1 MKETFQRN
9 NGITIIALAITI
21 IVLLILA
28 GISIAMLS
36 GDNGTIKQANK
47 AKEQTEIQAEKENI
61 DISVIEVLGQK
72 TNGMME
78 KSDKDKFEENL
89 RKNYNNQKIDVS
101 VLENQDPYIFEVTYL
116 ESKRKYYVTIDGDFN
131 ESIEKR
137 LTIEYKT
144 TDGKTISKKML
155 DYTKEEITVGE
166 LELSEEI
173 KEENKYEFQSAEI
186 EKADG
191 SKEQVSLTDKII
203 LDENINKVLITYNQK
218 IIKKSTVTMNPG
230 QGSITGEKTKEGE
243 SGTQI
248 TIPTPTPPSGYNV
261 TLNPNE
267 GQVSQTTIKST
278 YSFDRWSLTGGGKIN
293 GNIYTFG
300 EQNGT
305 LTASYT
311 HKGITLPTPTKDGY
325 TFKGWYTSSSGGT
338 KVGDA
343 GNIYTPTSNITL
355 YARWADETAPVITNL
370 YAGVDTV
377 TIEATDAGSGI
388 TKYAV
393 STNSIPNNFT
403 QVENTKNLRTTVYGL
418 NEGTTYYVCVQDEAG
433 NQSEFKTITTSKIPR
448 FTLTINPGQ
457 GSITGST
464 TKEGINGEQITI
476 PTPTP
481 PSGYNVTLN
490 ANGGYVSQTT
500 MKSTYSFNSWSL
512 TGGGKINGNIYTFG
526 EQNGTL
532 TASYTHK
539 GITLP
544 TPTKDGYTFKG
555 WYTSSSGGTK
565 VGDAGNIYTPT
576 SNITLYARWADETAP
591 VITNLYAGVDTV
603 TIEAT
608 DAGSGITKYAVSTNS
623 IPNNFTQVE
632 NTKNLRTTVYG
643 LNEGTTYYVCVQDEA
658 GNQSEFK
665 TITTSKIPRFTLT
678 INPGQGS
685 ITGSTTKEGINGEQ
699 ITIPT
704 PTPPSGYNVTLNAN
718 GGYVS
723 QTTMKSTYSFNS
735 WSLTGGGTIYGNTY
749 TFGSQDGMLTASYR
763 HTGITL
769 PRPTKDRYTFKGWYT
784 SSSGGTKV
792 GDAGNIYTPTNNV
805 TLYARWEAQIPSLI
819 TNTNVW
825 FTPDITTW
833 TNQDVNVSVTT
844 TETNWTLQ
852 LTTGNP
858 LEESSWISANR
869 ITVKENGTIYARL
882 TDGQTSG
889 GYASYNINNI
899 DKTPPKKL
907 VKGILTITRDNVKNN
922 AYLNL
927 NVINELESG
936 VAKIECF
943 YKTELDSYYSQ
954 QTIIE
959 YAPMYGSQTGMVT
972 ESGRQTCTINSDRF
986 SGQTIYMYAEIW
998 DVAGNMSRT
1007 WLATISPDGHTTTY
1021 TEI

>member
-1 MKETFQRN
+1 MKDKCYLKYSKIPKKKTKGKEGKIMKKAFQKD
-9 NGITIIALAITI
+9 NGITIITLAITI

-72 TNGMME
+72 TNGIIE

-101 VLENQDPYIFEVTYL
+101 VLENQDPYIFEVTYS
-116 ESKRKYYVTIDGDFN
+116 ESKRKYYVTIDGEFD
-131 ESIEKR
+131 EIIRKR
-137 LTIEYKT
+137 LTIEYRT
-144 TDGKTISKKML
+144 ADGKIISKKMI
-155 DYTKEEITVGE
+155 DYTKEEITVSK

-218 IIKKSTVTMNPG
+218 IIKKSTVTINPG

-243 SGTQI
+243 NGTQI

-267 GQVSQTTIKST
+267 GHVSQTTMKST
-278 YSFDRWSLTGGGKIN
+278 YSFNSWSLTGGGKIN
-293 GNIYTFG
+293 GNTYTFG

-311 HKGITLPTPTKDGY
+311 HTGITLPTPTKDGY

-343 GNIYTPTSNITL
+343 GNIYTPTSNISL

-388 TKYAV
+388 IKYAV

-418 NEGTTYYVCVQDEAG
+418 NEGTTYYVWVQDEAG
-433 NQSEFKTITTSKIPR
+433 NQSGYKTITTSKIPR

-457 GSITGST
+457 GSITGGT
-464 TKEGINGEQITI
+464 TKEGKNGEQITI

-490 ANGGYVSQTT
+490 PNEGHVSQTT

-512 TGGGKINGNIYTFG
+512 TGGGKINGNTYTFG

-532 TASYTHK
+532 TASYTHT

-576 SNITLYARWADETAP
+576 
-591 VITNLYAGVDTV
+591 
-603 TIEAT
+603 
-608 DAGSGITKYAVSTNS
+608 
-623 IPNNFTQVE
+623 
-632 NTKNLRTTVYG
+632 
-643 LNEGTTYYVCVQDEA
+643 
-658 GNQSEFK
+658 
-665 TITTSKIPRFTLT
+665 
-678 INPGQGS
+678 
-685 ITGSTTKEGINGEQ
+685 
-699 ITIPT
+699 
-704 PTPPSGYNVTLNAN
+704 
-718 GGYVS
+718 
-723 QTTMKSTYSFNS
+723 
-735 WSLTGGGTIYGNTY
+735 
-749 TFGSQDGMLTASYR
+749 
-763 HTGITL
+763 
-769 PRPTKDRYTFKGWYT
+769 
-784 SSSGGTKV
+784 
-792 GDAGNIYTPTNNV
+792 GNI

-819 TNTNVW
+819 KDTNVW
-825 FTPDITTW
+825 FTPDTTTW

-858 LEESSWISANR
+858 LEESSWISTNR
-869 ITVKENGTIYARL
+869 ITVKESGTIYARL
-882 TDGQTSG
+882 TDGYTSG

-907 VKGILTITRDNVKNN
+907 TKGMITISRDVQKNIV
-922 AYLNL
+922 YLRL
-927 NVINELESG
+927 NGIKELESG
-936 VAKIECF
+936 IAKIEHF
-943 YKTELDSYYSQ
+943 YKTESDINYSQ

-959 YAPMYGSQTGMVT
+959 YEPMYGSQTGLIT
-972 ESGRQTCTINSDRF
+972 ENDYQTCSANSDRF
-986 SGQTIYMYAEIW
+986 QGQTVYTYAEIW

-1007 WLATISPDGHTTTY
+1007 WLATINHDGSTTSY
-1021 TEI
+1021 TEF

>member
-512 TGGGKINGNIYTFG
+512 TGGG
-526 EQNGTL
+526 
-532 TASYTHK
+532 
-539 GITLP
+539 
-544 TPTKDGYTFKG
+544 
-555 WYTSSSGGTK
+555 
-565 VGDAGNIYTPT
+565 
-576 SNITLYARWADETAP
+576 
-591 VITNLYAGVDTV
+591 
-603 TIEAT
+603 
-608 DAGSGITKYAVSTNS
+608 
-623 IPNNFTQVE
+623 
-632 NTKNLRTTVYG
+632 
-643 LNEGTTYYVCVQDEA
+643 
-658 GNQSEFK
+658 
-665 TITTSKIPRFTLT
+665 
-678 INPGQGS
+678 
-685 ITGSTTKEGINGEQ
+685 
-699 ITIPT
+699 
-704 PTPPSGYNVTLNAN
+704 
-718 GGYVS
+718 
-723 QTTMKSTYSFNS
+723 
-735 WSLTGGGTIYGNTY
+735 TIYGNTY